1 MLKEK
6 ADIYAGIVS
15 YNPDLKRLGDNIA
28 SISKQTWVV
37 VFDNGSDNF
46 NDIKKMVE
54 KYESV
59 ILLNS
64 KNNLGIA
71 AALNRLMQWGY
82 DRNYKW
88 MLSLDQDSVCDKNY
102 VVRMMPYLDIE
113 SKLGIIAPVIVDRN
127 VGVVGHNPVESYM
140 HVNTCITSGA
150 ISRISAW
157 KEIGKYDES
166 MFIDSVDFEFCY
178 RMRKYGYGVI
188 QVRDEKLL
196 HELGESKKKRFFLW
210 KIDVT
215 GHSSFRKYYIARN
228 NVYYPLKHHLWLHF
242 VRGNLRNVVL
252 ICIVILYENNKGKKI
267 SSILR
272 GWRDAFSVRGKCN
285 GD

>member
-28 SISKQTWVV
+28 SISKQTRVV

-188 QVRDEKLL
+188 QVRDVKLL

-228 NVYYPLKHHLWLHF
+228 NVYYPLKHHLWLYF

-252 ICIVILYENNKGKKI
+252 ICIVILYENNKRQKI

>member
-28 SISKQTWVV
+28 SISKQTRVV

-46 NDIKKMVE
+46 NDIKTMVE

-188 QVRDEKLL
+188 QVRDVKLL

>member
-1 MLKEK
+1 
-6 ADIYAGIVS
+6 
-15 YNPDLKRLGDNIA
+15 
-28 SISKQTWVV
+28 
-37 VFDNGSDNF
+37 
-46 NDIKKMVE
+46 MVE

-188 QVRDEKLL
+188 QVRDVKLL

-252 ICIVILYENNKGKKI
+252 ICIVILYENNKRQKI

>member
-6 ADIYAGIVS
+6 TDIYAGIVS
-15 YNPDLKRLGDNIA
+15 YNPNLKRLGDNIA
-28 SISKQTWVV
+28 SISKQTQVV

-46 NDIKKMVE
+46 NDIKKLLE

-64 KNNLGIA
+64 QNNLGIA

-127 VGVVGHNPVESYM
+127 VGVIGHNPEESYM

-188 QVRDEKLL
+188 QVRDVKLL

-252 ICIVILYENNKGKKI
+252 ICIVILYENNKREKI

-272 GWRDAFSVRGKCN
+272 GWRDAFSVRRKCN